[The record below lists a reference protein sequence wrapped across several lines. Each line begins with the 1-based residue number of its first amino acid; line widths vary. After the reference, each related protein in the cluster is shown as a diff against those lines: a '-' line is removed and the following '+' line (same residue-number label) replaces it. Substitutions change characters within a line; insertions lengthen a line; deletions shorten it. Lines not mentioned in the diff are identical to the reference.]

1 MEIDWEG
8 CGDLLFRMLQAIT
21 EGAEADTGFQD
32 LLEVTA
38 KGFRADSGSLALS
51 LADTGELQVVAA
63 LDPSPGQ
70 VGRILPE
77 GEGVLGW
84 VVANGEPLLLQGDAS
99 EDPRFQKLSSQ
110 RRRPGSAICWPIRSG
125 NRIIGALS
133 LNRETAGNAFSEDEF
148 RQGEK
153 LLRLAAVGV
162 ENLRDQAARDRQVRQ
177 LQVLVEAQRELQLV
191 DRQSTQT
198 GEAVYGRI
206 AEFVARVLDAQY
218 AAVGLF
224 HADGSM
230 RAFHTTGMDQATR
243 EAIGPIPEGKGLLGD
258 LFRNPEPERINDIHA
273 DPRFAGFPEGHPVMH
288 RLVAHPLQ
296 RGSRT
301 FGVLY
306 AADRADGLPFTAE
319 DSTYLGMFAAEAGDL
334 LERLELMGALEE
346 RAEDLHR
353 QLLSA
358 VKVFGNL
365 LELRSSHLSG
375 HASRVAERAVAIASR
390 LGLDEGYKEDLYIAG
405 LLHDV
410 GMLTLPDSLLG
421 RPYSLLHS
429 RDRKQVR
436 QHPVLGEATLMAM
449 ASLDRAA
456 RLIRHHHEY
465 LDGSGYPDGLQ
476 GEAIPIGARILTVA
490 NEFDALLQGT
500 LFVGRMGPEKAL
512 QYLCEHAGQFYDR
525 DAVAALSEE
534 LERAGPERE
543 EASDAPESQPAP
555 SPSTNGKTRRQAKR
569 SAPGKEA
576 GSSGK
581 KRRRTRKGED
591 AEAAP
596 TEESEDTDGAEN
608 SADAETSLR
617 VLESARLQE
626 GMTLA
631 RDLMTEEGVLLLS
644 KGHVLDEAL
653 IQKIRYFERRLERRF
668 DVVVLDDRGT
678 SD

>member
-1 MEIDWEG
+1 
-8 CGDLLFRMLQAIT
+8 
-21 EGAEADTGFQD
+21 
-32 LLEVTA
+32 
-38 KGFRADSGSLALS
+38 
-51 LADTGELQVVAA
+51 
-63 LDPSPGQ
+63 
-70 VGRILPE
+70 
-77 GEGVLGW
+77 
-84 VVANGEPLLLQGDAS
+84 
-99 EDPRFQKLSSQ
+99 QKLNSQ

-133 LNRETAGNAFSEDEF
+133 LNREALADAFSEDEF

-162 ENLRDQAARDRQVRQ
+162 DNLRAQAARERQVDQ
-177 LQVLVEAQRELQLV
+177 LQGLVEAQRELQLV
-191 DRQSTQT
+191 DRQSVQT
-198 GEAVYGRI
+198 EEAVYSRI
-206 AEFVARVLDAQY
+206 AAFVARILDARY

-224 HADGSM
+224 NADGSM

-258 LFRNPEPERINDIHA
+258 LFRNPQPERINAIHA
-273 DPRFAGFPEGHPVMH
+273 DPRFAGFPEGHPDMH

-306 AADRADGLPFTAE
+306 AADRADGVPFTAE
-319 DSTYLGMFAAEAGDL
+319 DSTYLGMFAAEAADL
-334 LERLELMGALEE
+334 L
-346 RAEDLHR
+346 DLHR
-353 QLLSA
+353 QVLSA

-365 LELRSSHLSG
+365 LELRSAQLSG

-390 LGLDEGYKEDLYIAG
+390 LGLDEGYREDLYIAG

-429 RDRKQVR
+429 RDRKRVR

-465 LDGSGYPDGLQ
+465 IDGSGYPDGLQ

-490 NEFDALLQGT
+490 NEFDALMQGT
-500 LFVGRMGPEKAL
+500 LFVGRMGSEKAL
-512 QYLCEHAGQFYDR
+512 EYLCEYAGQFYDR

-534 LERAGPERE
+534 LEAAGPERE
-543 EASDAPESQPAP
+543 AVADAPEPEPA
-555 SPSTNGKTRRQAKR
+555 TDRNTGAKTRRKAKR
-569 SAPGKEA
+569 NAPETESR
-576 GSSGK
+576 SSGE
-581 KRRRTRKGED
+581 KRRRTRKG
-591 AEAAP
+591 
-596 TEESEDTDGAEN
+596 
-608 SADAETSLR
+608 ADAETGGPEASEATTGVETSADTEGAVR
-617 VLESARLQE
+617 ILESSRLQE

-668 DVVVLDDRGT
+668 DVVVQDDRG
-678 SD
+678 SRAKPDPG